1 MSLPS
6 RRKLCYNR
14 RQPSARKEVQ
24 LLQIGLG
31 LVLSTIIAILAH
43 RHEALTR
50 GGALGAILIGTITF
64 GFGGWTWGLVLI
76 AFFAVSSALSR
87 YRQADKRELADK
99 FHKGARRDMGQV
111 VANGGLAAFIALLYF
126 SYPTPALLVAFLGSM
141 ATVNA
146 DTWATEIGVLS
157 PNPPRLITTWRRVPV
172 GTSGAITLLGTA
184 ASALGALFIALLAYT
199 LLSVEALL
207 DVGSTL
213 RLWWIVPVALISGLL
228 GSLFDSLLGAT
239 VQGIFYCAR
248 CGSETERELHGCG
261 LRTTHLR
268 GWRWLT
274 NDMVN
279 FLSSAWGAMVAIAL
293 AALIVR

>member
-1 MSLPS
+1 MQTDFL
-6 RRKLCYNR
+6 
-14 RQPSARKEVQ
+14 
-24 LLQIGLG
+24 LLQIALG

-50 GGALGAILIGTITF
+50 GGALGAILVGTITF
-64 GFGGWTWGLVLI
+64 GFGGWTWGLVLV

-99 FHKGARRDMGQV
+99 FHKGVRRDMGQV
-111 VANGGLAAFIALLYF
+111 VANGGLAAFIALLHFYQ
-126 SYPTPALLVAFLGSM
+126 PTPVLLAAFLGAM

-172 GTSGAITLLGTA
+172 GTSGGITLLGTV
-184 ASALGALFIALLAYT
+184 ASALGALFMALLAYT
-199 LLSVEALL
+199 LLSVEAQF
-207 DVGSTL
+207 SAASNL
-213 RLWWIVPVALISGLL
+213 RLWWIIPIALISGLL

-248 CGSETERELHGCG
+248 CESETEKELHGCG
-261 LRTTHLR
+261 LQTAHMR
-268 GWRWLT
+268 GWRWLN

-279 FLSSAWGAMVAIAL
+279 FLSSGWGAMVAIAL

>member
-1 MSLPS
+1 MQTDFL
-6 RRKLCYNR
+6 
-14 RQPSARKEVQ
+14 
-24 LLQIGLG
+24 LLQIALG

-50 GGALGAILIGTITF
+50 GGALGAILVGTITF

-99 FHKGARRDMGQV
+99 FHKGVQRDMGQV
-111 VANGGLAAFIALLYF
+111 VANGGLAAFITALYF
-126 SYPTPALLVAFLGSM
+126 SHPAPVLLAAFLGTM

-157 PNPPRLITTWRRVPV
+157 PLPPRLITTWRRVPV
-172 GTSGAITLLGTA
+172 GTSGGITLLGTT
-184 ASALGALFIALLAYT
+184 ASALGALFIALLAYM
-199 LLSVEALL
+199 LLSVEALFS
-207 DVGSTL
+207 VGGDL
-213 RLWWIVPVALISGLL
+213 RLWWIIPVALISGLL

-248 CGSETERELHGCG
+248 CESETEKELHSCG
-261 LRTTHLR
+261 LQTAHVR
-268 GWRWLT
+268 GWRWLN

-279 FLSSAWGAMVAIAL
+279 FLSSAWGAMVAVAL
-293 AALIVR
+293 VALIIR